1 MKTLFKKLSKEH
13 QKAILDYDDLAIRDI
28 TLKELNKH
36 NFVFEMSILVA
47 FNLEIMLRLKNHD
60 YVTISLLFETENE
73 SN

>member
-13 QKAILDYDDLAIRDI
+13 QEIILDYDDLTIKDI
-28 TLKELNKH
+28 TLKELNKF

-47 FNLEIMLRLKNHD
+47 FNLEIMLKLKNHD
-60 YVTISLLFETENE
+60 YVTISLLFQDE

>member
-1 MKTLFKKLSKEH
+1 MKTLFEKLSKKH
-13 QKAILDYDDLAIRDI
+13 QEIILDYDDLTIKDI
-28 TLKELNKH
+28 TLKELNKF

-60 YVTISLLFETENE
+60 YVTISLLFQDE